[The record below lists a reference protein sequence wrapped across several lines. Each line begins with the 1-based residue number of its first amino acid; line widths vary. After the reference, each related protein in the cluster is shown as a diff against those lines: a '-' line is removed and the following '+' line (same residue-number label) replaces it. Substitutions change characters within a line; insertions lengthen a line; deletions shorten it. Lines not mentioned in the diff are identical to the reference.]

1 MIDKCIRGRRQQSKL
16 NPRADYAC
24 FEDRHFTPFVV
35 TTQPYEPLSHAT
47 LEWLKENQDKCDVLQ
62 VRMEHF
68 QCLLLTSEVTS
79 TQAGLFICP
88 LKENRFEECSR
99 MECCRN
105 HPREGGLTQWASIK

>member
-62 VRMEHF
+62 VRMAKFSAFCSIHKCRLYRQESH
-68 QCLLLTSEVTS
+68 LL
-79 TQAGLFICP
+79 
-88 LKENRFEECSR
+88 
-99 MECCRN
+99 
-105 HPREGGLTQWASIK
+105 

>member
-24 FEDRHFTPFVV
+24 FEESHFTPFVV

-62 VRMEHF
+62 VYMTDF
-68 QCLLLTSEVTS
+68 QGLLLISQVPS
-79 TQAGLFICP
+79 TQAGGSSLP
-88 LKENRFEECSR
+88 
-99 MECCRN
+99 
-105 HPREGGLTQWASIK
+105 

>member
-1 MIDKCIRGRRQQSKL
+1 MIDKCVRGRRQQSKL

-62 VRMEHF
+62 VTWSFRP
-68 QCLLLTSEVTS
+68 S
-79 TQAGLFICP
+79 TTIFAHHVAIRRPP
-88 LKENRFEECSR
+88 LRLHLE
-99 MECCRN
+99 
-105 HPREGGLTQWASIK
+105 AY